1 MSRHDNSLE
10 FFRGVIENII
20 VLADQSVPTKDK
32 EEAFANFNLIWRQ
45 IDAFLTSKGSFLF
58 SDLLLHTKWN
68 GGTRDWEPIKNMKPF
83 LEEMIEKYGFFQ
95 PAVVINL
102 LTHPGNKILMPKGI
116 SSLVSFLKKP
126 AVPPSLMSMP
136 FFEKL
141 MFRIYEY
148 YLDDLK
154 ADKGLLQ
161 DYLWMLDQL
170 VSQGSSDAYW
180 IREFLIS
187 FRSKVLA

>member
-1 MSRHDNSLE
+1 MS
-10 FFRGVIENII
+10 
-20 VLADQSVPTKDK
+20 K
-32 EEAFANFNLIWRQ
+32 
-45 IDAFLTSKGSFLF
+45 
-58 SDLLLHTKWN
+58 
-68 GGTRDWEPIKNMKPF
+68 
-83 LEEMIEKYGFFQ
+83 
-95 PAVVINL
+95 
-102 LTHPGNKILMPKGI
+102 
-116 SSLVSFLKKP
+116 
-126 AVPPSLMSMP
+126 P